1 MRGLPQPPLLLSI
14 LVILSTMSGR
24 LNVTTTKLR
33 ASILRLRQQVK
44 EGDRVE
50 MSCPSPHPWFLCI
63 WRSPAQE
70 RQCGIQQNV
79 RGLQSVCSNTR
90 LSLSGNS
97 TDCRVSVVIGRRDH
111 GTWTCL
117 LTLQED
123 FSSLR
128 SWVEIRVATRPVLS
142 LELVLGG
149 KKVRVSKSSQP
160 PTLNMIEG
168 QTKEVTCR
176 ADEVY
181 PKPTFLWT
189 LGQSSLISGHPH
201 PPFLS
206 TSLSRESPSLATSLQ
221 SSLEP
226 STPSPPPPLSL
237 PHPPAVERSHLHYWV
252 SSSSSLL
259 VTPSLL
265 HNNTTLSCTT
275 LPSSETISLPL
286 TVEAYLPPQLH
297 LPVPISSGPPLLHL
311 LLLLLLPLL
320 LLAALLCCFFFIR
333 RRRREEDGKDCSDDV
348 VQPHSPHH
356 HQVVCSV
363 DNSGEVGGLWAG
375 PNCTRKVSVIGRTYR
390 GSLPS
395 QSGGHKEEKEKE
407 EKEKEEK
414 EKEEKDHKEAMK
426 KTKEEEEEEENR
438 ATLEFGGKYKMGDKL
453 FRMENGWEERE
464 ENLREN
470 GESDLERR
478 EERESIYLGENL
490 LESER
495 SESLCSVCSRSLSPP
510 PQFLLPAS
518 SSSST
523 PPPYHFSPSSPRPSL
538 FECREC
544 CFDNSPLSC
553 QLVAIP
559 AFPSQRVDQRMEEE
573 LGEG

>member
-1 MRGLPQPPLLLSI
+1 MQGLPRPPLLLLV

-24 LNVTTTKLR
+24 SNPTTKLR
-33 ASILRLRQQVK
+33 ASVLRLRQQVK

-70 RQCGIQQNV
+70 RQCGIQQSA

-128 SWVEIRVATRPVLS
+128 SWVEIRVETRPILS

-149 KKVRVSKSSQP
+149 KKVRVKKSSLP

-168 QTKEVTCR
+168 QTKEVICR
-176 ADEVY
+176 ADQAY

-189 LGQSSLISGHPH
+189 LGQASLLSRHPH
-201 PPFLS
+201 PPSLS
-206 TSLSRESPSLATSLQ
+206 TSLQ
-221 SSLEP
+221 SEMEP

-237 PHPPAVERSHLHYWV
+237 PHPPAVERSHLHFWV

-265 HNNTTLSCTT
+265 HNNTTLSCTA

-297 LPVPISSGPPLLHL
+297 LPVPISSGLPLVHL

-333 RRRREEDGKDCSDDV
+333 RRREDDAKDCRDDV
-348 VQPHSPHH
+348 LHPPH

-363 DNSGEVGGLWAG
+363 ESTGEVGGLWAAG
-375 PNCTRKVSVIGRTYR
+375 ANCSRKVSVIGRTYR

-395 QSGGHKEEKEKE
+395 QSAGHKQ
-407 EKEKEEK
+407 
-414 EKEEKDHKEAMK
+414 
-426 KTKEEEEEEENR
+426 EEEEEEGE
-438 ATLEFGGKYKMGDKL
+438 ADKAEMGVEVKYKKTG
-453 FRMENGWEERE
+453 MENGWEGKGRSWS
-464 ENLREN
+464 END
-470 GESDLERR
+470 ESDLER
-478 EERESIYLGENL
+478 EEKGSIYLGGDL
-490 LESER
+490 SLQESER
-495 SESLCSVCSRSLSPP
+495 SQSLCSVCSRYSQSSPP
-510 PQFLLPAS
+510 PPQSLILPAS

-538 FECREC
+538 FQCREC

-559 AFPSQRVDQRMEEE
+559 AFPSPS
-573 LGEG
+573 LAGEGRGRSEDGGRTKTGRRLEEGGKQIEREEGE